1 MKSRQC
7 MPWPT
12 RLFRWRPMLLSLL
25 FSGLAIVTAA
35 GAKPQAPNRRA
46 APPTSWDKATA
57 ATFYDDAFS
66 QLTGHRPDFAA
77 TSGRPVALPGPGGGR
92 PATGPAE
99 GDSGGA
105 FKWSALISGETLED
119 EIKEQRE
126 LVLPTVASPSTF
138 KGGGYQQARDS
149 FSMLAL
155 AFGLIAAH
163 DEDVRWKKDAAAAR
177 DLFARAGFNCKTA
190 TDQAFNESRLRIE
203 DLQLLLNGNTPKGK
217 PDREEDFKWSQTA
230 ARPALMARLELAE
243 KAIASQL
250 SAEGEFKK
258 SLDILVHEA
267 EIMAA
272 IGEAIGLPDF
282 EDHDD
287 DSYLEFAHGMRDA
300 AVRVRE
306 ACQKKD
312 YAAARSAAGE
322 ISKACNGCH
331 EGYR

>member
-1 MKSRQC
+1 
-7 MPWPT
+7 MPSGESILRRNGLIGWRPAHS
-12 RLFRWRPMLLSLL
+12 RLFLA
-25 FSGLAIVTAA
+25 GLAAFAA
-35 GAKPQAPNRRA
+35 VAAKPQAPNRRA

-57 ATFYDDAFS
+57 GTFYDDAFS
-66 QLTGHRPDFAA
+66 QLTGQRPDFAA
-77 TSGRPVALPGPGGGR
+77 GSGRPVALPGPGGG
-92 PATGPAE
+92 PPSGPSLGDTG
-99 GDSGGA
+99 GG

-126 LVLPTVASPSTF
+126 LVVPTVASPSTF
-138 KGGGYQQARDS
+138 KGGGYKQARDS

-163 DEDVRWKKDAAAAR
+163 DQEVRWKKDAATAR

-190 TDQAFNESRLRIE
+190 TDQGFNESRLRVE

-217 PDREEDFKWSQTA
+217 PDRDDDFKWSQTA

-243 KAIASQL
+243 KALASQL

-258 SLDILVHEA
+258 SLDSLAQQA
-267 EIMAA
+267 EIVAA

-282 EDHDD
+282 EGHDD
-287 DSYLEFAHGMRDA
+287 DSYLEFAHAMRDA

-312 YAAARSAAGE
+312 YAAARSATGE